1 MRRLRLAATTCV
13 VTLVS
18 GACSGSS
25 NATTTSGAEAT
36 ETAITSAIDRQ
47 QFDRFAAQMDYLR
60 EQLRIPAMSVAVV
73 QDQEL
78 VWAEGFGYADLH
90 EEVPATADTP
100 YHLASVT
107 KPVAAT
113 VLMQLVEE
121 GELALDDTVDRYGV
135 ELDRASEIEVQHLL
149 THTSA
154 GVPGEVHLYDGN
166 RYAQLGKVIE
176 AVTGRTFRGVM
187 YERLIEP
194 LGMTSTTG
202 NTPACDEVVPEEIA
216 AAEAAVR
223 RDMARPYQLDR
234 DYEVVASDYPTAY
247 NPGAGLISSVVDLAA
262 FDIALDRGQLLGE
275 ATKAKMLTPVVS
287 TFQDSSELRYGLGW
301 YVQDFEGTRIE
312 WHAGRWPPSV
322 SALYLRVP
330 DYGLT
335 FIVLGNTPN
344 LSTPFPLGDG
354 DALAS
359 TLALAFYRE
368 FVFPRLHDASLPVV
382 DWEAEEAELVAQLA
396 EITDDDIR
404 RFVQR
409 ELWSYRRLFFS
420 VGRLDVVSRLQHVR
434 DQVFGE
440 AVALSTYLA
449 SAADEP
455 PEPRV
460 EVSAADLEPLVG
472 TYVLDADASEWPA
485 DLGEDPS
492 ASVRVWL
499 EAGSL
504 VACTPEGPP
513 SILTPIGP
521 ARFRTSDGFYIEGH
535 VVGGEV
541 QSFEARLSDIVSL
554 VYVPAGG

>member
-1 MRRLRLAATTCV
+1 MRRLLAATCAIA
-13 VTLVS
+13 LAAGSCGDS
-18 GACSGSS
+18 GV
-25 NATTTSGAEAT
+25 TSGEGGSLPAPEVA
-36 ETAITSAIDRQ
+36 SAVDEQ
-47 QFDRFAAQMDYLR
+47 QFERFARQMDYLR

-73 QDQEL
+73 EDQQL
-78 VWAEGFGYADLH
+78 VWAEGFGYADLR

-154 GVPGEVHLYDGN
+154 GVPGEVHFYDGN
-166 RYAQLGKVIE
+166 RYGELGEVIE
-176 AVTGRTFRGVM
+176 AVTGQTFRSVM

-194 LGMTSTTG
+194 LGMTRTTG

-223 RDMARPYQLDR
+223 GGMARPYQLDR
-234 DYEVVASDYPTAY
+234 DYEVVESDYPMAY
-247 NPGAGLISSVVDLAA
+247 NPAAGLISSVVDLAA
-262 FDIALDRGQLLGE
+262 FDIALDRGLLLGE
-275 ATKAKMLTPVVS
+275 AAKAEMLTPMVS

-322 SALYLRVP
+322 SALYMRVP
-330 DYGLT
+330 DHRLT
-335 FIVLGNTPN
+335 FIVLANTPN
-344 LSTPFPLGDG
+344 LTTPFPLGDG
-354 DALAS
+354 DALTS

-368 FVFPRLHDASLPVV
+368 FVFLRRYDASLPVV
-382 DWEAEEAELVAQLA
+382 DWEADEADLVAQLG
-396 EITDDDIR
+396 EITDDDVR
-404 RFVQR
+404 RLVQR
-409 ELWSYRRLFFS
+409 ELWSYRRLFYS
-420 VGRLDVVSRLQHVR
+420 VGRVDVVTQLQHVR
-434 DQVFGE
+434 DQVFPE
-440 AVALSTYLA
+440 AVELSTYLA

-455 PEPRV
+455 PEPGI

-472 TYVLDADASEWPA
+472 TYVLDADASQWPP
-485 DLGEDPS
+485 DLGEDPP

-499 EAGSL
+499 EAGRL
-504 VACTPEGPP
+504 VSCAPDGPP
-513 SILTPIGP
+513 SILTPTGP
-521 ARFRTSDGFYIEGH
+521 VRFQTSTGLEIEGQ
-535 VVGGEV
+535 VVDGEV
-541 QSFEARLSDIVSL
+541 QSVTARLSDDVNL